1 MDTRLGALSIEL
13 LSDSSKDKL
22 AEEYGKVIENIS
34 TGTVAGLYSN
44 KELSGDPTS
53 GSVEA
58 KRFANIKG
66 QKYGTARTGG
76 AGQKIKAQ
84 NVVVPI
90 DDDVEYIEEVEEKDL
105 QMYGVKGLI
114 EKRTANHGMVME
126 IDNDVKFFKAMADEG
141 TDFTCDETAI
151 NKIVS
156 KAISTMRKTKND
168 FVNGVPLQLIKVAFN
183 EDTYN
188 DMRDF
193 LDTTA
198 KSNIDTSI
206 GEIGRFH
213 GVDVFSTVNMPEGY
227 DFIVFIDGAVAQP
240 KHPVI
245 YNPAQIELSKAIG
258 FGMFVDMGTK
268 CVTPDLVLA
277 KKTDVD

>member
-1 MDTRLGALSIEL
+1 MDTSRLGALSIEL
-13 LSDSSKDKL
+13 LGSEAKDKL
-22 AEEYGKVIENIS
+22 AEEYGKVIDNIA
-34 TGTVAGLYSN
+34 TETVAGKYSN
-44 KELSGDPTS
+44 KDLSGDPTS

-66 QKYGTARTGG
+66 KPYGTARSGG

-84 NVVVPI
+84 NVVVAI
-90 DDDVEYIEEVEEKDL
+90 DDDVEYLEEVEEKDL

-114 EKRTANHGMVME
+114 ERRTANHGMVME
-126 IDNDVKFFKAMADEG
+126 IDNDTKFFQAMVDEG
-141 TDFTCDETAI
+141 TAFTCTETAI

-156 KAISTMRKTKND
+156 KAISTMRKTKKD
-168 FVNGVPLQLIKVAFN
+168 FVNGVPLQLIKVAFSEDAYN
-183 EDTYN
+183 E
-188 DMRDF
+188 MRDF

-213 GVDVFSTVNMPEGY
+213 GVDVFSTVNIPDGY

-268 CVTPDLVLA
+268 AVTPDLILVKA
-277 KKTDVD
+277 SE

>member
-1 MDTRLGALSIEL
+1 MDTSRLGALSIEL
-13 LSDSSKDKL
+13 LGSEAKDKL
-22 AEEYGKVIENIS
+22 AEEYGKVIENIA
-34 TGTVAGLYSN
+34 TETVAGKYSN
-44 KELSGDPTS
+44 KDLSGDPTS

-58 KRFANIKG
+58 KRFANIKA
-66 QKYGTARTGG
+66 KPYGTARSGG

-84 NVVVPI
+84 NVVVSI
-90 DDDVEYIEEVEEKDL
+90 NDDVEYIEEVEEKDL

-114 EKRTANHGMVME
+114 ERRTANHGMVME
-126 IDNDVKFFKAMADEG
+126 IDNDTKFFQAMADEG
-141 TDFTCDETAI
+141 TAFTCTETAI

-168 FVNGVPLQLIKVAFN
+168 FVNGVPLQLIKVAFSEDAYN
-183 EDTYN
+183 E
-188 DMRDF
+188 MRDF

-213 GVDVFSTVNMPEGY
+213 GVDVFSTVNIPDGV

-245 YNPAQIELSKAIG
+245 YNPAQIGLSKAIG

-268 CVTPDLVLA
+268 AVTPDLILV
-277 KKTDVD
+277 KKSA